1 MNYDYDY
8 VLLEEEFGSN
18 GNLEL
23 RAVTC
28 MSQVS
33 TCVHSD
39 RHTMTDSFSI
49 EGAV

>member
-8 VLLEEEFGSN
+8 VLLEKLGSN
-18 GNLEL
+18 GDLEL
-23 RAVTC
+23 RAVSC
-28 MSQVS
+28 VS
-33 TCVHSD
+33 HVNTCVHSD